1 MLPVL
6 KLKIFPSNPFE
17 VREYKMKFATKVSI
31 LFLYLLTVSSS
42 TISEEQEISD
52 LNTSQTKSE
61 HSRLPLKELRA
72 FTQVFEQIRQGY
84 IEKVED
90 QQLLQNAITGML
102 LELDPHS
109 AYLSKQEY
117 MNLQENTSGH
127 YGGLGIEISAEDGL
141 IKVIAPIDNSPAERM
156 GIRAGDLIVEIN
168 GSSVRGLALP
178 KAIEQLRGEKGSS
191 IDLSVF
197 RDGEDELLKFNI
209 IRDKIYTS
217 AVESRFLRP
226 GFAYIRISQFQKDSG
241 NDFIETLKKLKGESS
256 NNLQLLGLILD
267 LRNNPGGLVPAAVQV
282 ADALLDNRTIV
293 YTEGRMVSANVSFN
307 SNPGDLIQQIPIVV
321 LINGGSASASEIVAG
336 ALQDHRRAVIVGT
349 QSFGKGSVQTV
360 LPLGDGRA
368 VKLTTARYFTPKGR
382 SIQAQGI
389 EPDIIIPKVNSQIPI
404 QKKRLRESDLEGHLA
419 VQQELDKESVIEL
432 EDLNNDNQLK
442 EALNILRGSR
452 LLRTS
457 GAET

>member
-1 MLPVL
+1 
-6 KLKIFPSNPFE
+6 
-17 VREYKMKFATKVSI
+17 MKFTKKV
-31 LFLYLLTVSSS
+31 LVLYLYLLTVAWFTVSD
-42 TISEEQEISD
+42 EQKISD
-52 LNTSQTKSE
+52 QDTARTME
-61 HSRLPLKELRA
+61 ERSRLPLRELRS

-90 QQLLQNAITGML
+90 RQLLENAISGML

-109 AYLSKQEY
+109 AYLSKQDY
-117 MNLQENTSGH
+117 QNLQENTSGY

-141 IKVIAPIDNSPAERM
+141 IKVISPIDNSPAERI
-156 GIRAGDLIVEIN
+156 GIRAGDLIVEID

-178 KAIEQLRGEKGSS
+178 RAIAKLRGKKGST
-191 IDLSVF
+191 IDISVI
-197 RDGEDELLKFNI
+197 RDDVDELLSFTI
-209 IRDKIYTS
+209 TRDEIYTS
-217 AVESRFLRP
+217 SVKSRILRP

-241 NDFIETLKKLKGESS
+241 EDFVEALKNLRSDNS
-256 NNLQLLGLILD
+256 NIGQLLGLILD
-267 LRNNPGGLVPAAVQV
+267 LRNNPGGLVPAAVDV
-282 ADALLDNRTIV
+282 VDALLDDGIIV
-293 YTEGRMVSANVSFN
+293 YTEGRLASANVTFN
-307 SNPGDLIQQIPIVV
+307 STPGDLIQHIPIVV

-349 QSFGKGSVQTV
+349 QSFGKGSVQTL

-389 EPDIIIPKVNSQIPI
+389 KPDVIIPRVDLQIPL
-404 QKKRLRESDLEGHLA
+404 QQKRLRESDLEGHLEMH
-419 VQQELDKESVIEL
+419 QKFGEKSEIEI

-452 LLRTS
+452 LFLTS
-457 GAET
+457 GTET

>member
-1 MLPVL
+1 
-6 KLKIFPSNPFE
+6 
-17 VREYKMKFATKVSI
+17 MKFTKKV
-31 LFLYLLTVSSS
+31 LVLYLYLLTVAWFTVSD
-42 TISEEQEISD
+42 EQKISD
-52 LNTSQTKSE
+52 QDTARTME
-61 HSRLPLKELRA
+61 ERSRLPLRELRS

-90 QQLLQNAITGML
+90 RQLLENAISGML

-109 AYLSKQEY
+109 AYLSKQDY
-117 MNLQENTSGH
+117 QNLQENTSGY

-141 IKVIAPIDNSPAERM
+141 IKVISPIDNSPAERI

-178 KAIEQLRGEKGSS
+178 RAIAKLRGEKGST
-191 IDLSVF
+191 IDISVI
-197 RDGEDELLKFNI
+197 RDDVDELLSFTI
-209 IRDKIYTS
+209 TRDEIYTS
-217 AVESRFLRP
+217 SVKSRILRP

-241 NDFIETLKKLKGESS
+241 EDFVESLKNLRSDNS
-256 NNLQLLGLILD
+256 NIGQLLGLILD
-267 LRNNPGGLVPAAVQV
+267 LRNNPGGLVPAAVDV
-282 ADALLDNRTIV
+282 VDALLDDGIIV
-293 YTEGRMVSANVSFN
+293 YTEGRLASANVTFN
-307 SNPGDLIQQIPIVV
+307 STPGDLIQHIPIVV

-349 QSFGKGSVQTV
+349 QSFGKGSVQTL

-389 EPDIIIPKVNSQIPI
+389 KPDVIIPRVDLQIPL
-404 QKKRLRESDLEGHLA
+404 QQKRLRESDLEGHLEMH
-419 VQQELDKESVIEL
+419 QKFGEKSEIEI

-452 LLRTS
+452 LFLTS
-457 GAET
+457 GTET

>member
-1 MLPVL
+1 
-6 KLKIFPSNPFE
+6 
-17 VREYKMKFATKVSI
+17 MKFTKKV
-31 LFLYLLTVSSS
+31 LVLYLYLLTVAWFTVSD
-42 TISEEQEISD
+42 EQKISD
-52 LNTSQTKSE
+52 QDTARTME
-61 HSRLPLKELRA
+61 ERSRLPLRELRS

-90 QQLLQNAITGML
+90 RQLLENAISGML

-109 AYLSKQEY
+109 AYLSKQDY
-117 MNLQENTSGH
+117 QNLQENTSGY

-141 IKVIAPIDNSPAERM
+141 IKVISPIDNSPAERI
-156 GIRAGDLIVEIN
+156 GIRAGDLIVEID

-178 KAIEQLRGEKGSS
+178 RAIAKLRGKKGST
-191 IDLSVF
+191 IDISVI
-197 RDGEDELLKFNI
+197 RDDVDELLSFTI
-209 IRDKIYTS
+209 TRDEIYTS
-217 AVESRFLRP
+217 SVKSRILRP

-241 NDFIETLKKLKGESS
+241 EDFVEALKNLRSDNS
-256 NNLQLLGLILD
+256 NIGQLLGLILD
-267 LRNNPGGLVPAAVQV
+267 LRNNPGGLVPAAVDV
-282 ADALLDNRTIV
+282 VDALLDDGIIV
-293 YTEGRMVSANVSFN
+293 YTEGRLASANVTFN
-307 SNPGDLIQQIPIVV
+307 STPGDLIQHIPIVV

-349 QSFGKGSVQTV
+349 QSFGKGSVQTL

-389 EPDIIIPKVNSQIPI
+389 KPDVIIPRVDLQIPL
-404 QKKRLRESDLEGHLA
+404 QQKRLRESDLEGHLEMH
-419 VQQELDKESVIEL
+419 QKFGEKSEIEI

-452 LLRTS
+452 LFLNS
-457 GAET
+457 GTET

>member
-1 MLPVL
+1 
-6 KLKIFPSNPFE
+6 
-17 VREYKMKFATKVSI
+17 MKFTKKV
-31 LFLYLLTVSSS
+31 LVLYLYLLTVAWFTVSD
-42 TISEEQEISD
+42 EQKISD
-52 LNTSQTKSE
+52 QDTARTME
-61 HSRLPLKELRA
+61 ERSRLPLRELRS

-90 QQLLQNAITGML
+90 RQLLENAISGML

-109 AYLSKQEY
+109 AYLSKQDY
-117 MNLQENTSGH
+117 QNLQENTSGY

-141 IKVIAPIDNSPAERM
+141 IKVISPIDNSPAERI

-178 KAIEQLRGEKGSS
+178 RAIAKLRGKKGST
-191 IDLSVF
+191 IDISVI
-197 RDGEDELLKFNI
+197 RDDVDELLSFTI
-209 IRDKIYTS
+209 TRDEIYTS
-217 AVESRFLRP
+217 SVKSRILRP

-241 NDFIETLKKLKGESS
+241 EDFVEALKNLRSDNS
-256 NNLQLLGLILD
+256 NIGQLLGLILD
-267 LRNNPGGLVPAAVQV
+267 LRNNPGGLVPAAVDV
-282 ADALLDNRTIV
+282 VDALLDDGIIV
-293 YTEGRMVSANVSFN
+293 YTEGRLASANVTFN
-307 SNPGDLIQQIPIVV
+307 STPGDLIQHIPIVV

-349 QSFGKGSVQTV
+349 QSFGKGSVQTL

-389 EPDIIIPKVNSQIPI
+389 KPDVIIPRVDLQIPL
-404 QKKRLRESDLEGHLA
+404 QQKRLRESDLEGHLEMY
-419 VQQELDKESVIEL
+419 QKLGEKSEIEI

-452 LLRTS
+452 LFLTS
-457 GAET
+457 GTET

>member
-1 MLPVL
+1 
-6 KLKIFPSNPFE
+6 
-17 VREYKMKFATKVSI
+17 MKFTKKV
-31 LFLYLLTVSSS
+31 LVLYLYLLTVAWFTVSD
-42 TISEEQEISD
+42 EQKISD
-52 LNTSQTKSE
+52 QDTARTME
-61 HSRLPLKELRA
+61 ERSRLPLRELRS

-90 QQLLQNAITGML
+90 RQLLENAISGML

-109 AYLSKQEY
+109 AYLSKQDY
-117 MNLQENTSGH
+117 QNLQENTSGY

-141 IKVIAPIDNSPAERM
+141 IKVISPIDNSPAERI

-178 KAIEQLRGEKGSS
+178 RAIAKLRGKKGST
-191 IDLSVF
+191 IDISVI
-197 RDGEDELLKFNI
+197 RDDVDELLSFTI
-209 IRDKIYTS
+209 TRDEIYTS
-217 AVESRFLRP
+217 SVKSRILRP

-241 NDFIETLKKLKGESS
+241 EDFVEALKNLRSDNS
-256 NNLQLLGLILD
+256 NIGQLLGLILD
-267 LRNNPGGLVPAAVQV
+267 LRNNPGGLVPAAVDV
-282 ADALLDNRTIV
+282 VDALLDDGTIV
-293 YTEGRMVSANVSFN
+293 YTEGRLASANVTFN
-307 SNPGDLIQQIPIVV
+307 STPGDLIQHIPIVV

-349 QSFGKGSVQTV
+349 QSFGKGSVQTL

-389 EPDIIIPKVNSQIPI
+389 KPDVIIPRVDLQIPL
-404 QKKRLRESDLEGHLA
+404 QQKRLRESDLEGHLEMH
-419 VQQELDKESVIEL
+419 QKFGEKSEIEI

-452 LLRTS
+452 LFLTS
-457 GAET
+457 GTET

>member
-1 MLPVL
+1 
-6 KLKIFPSNPFE
+6 
-17 VREYKMKFATKVSI
+17 MKFTKKV
-31 LFLYLLTVSSS
+31 LVLYLYLLTVAWFTVSD
-42 TISEEQEISD
+42 EQKISD
-52 LNTSQTKSE
+52 QDTARAME
-61 HSRLPLKELRA
+61 ERSRLPLRELRS

-90 QQLLQNAITGML
+90 RQLLENAITGML

-109 AYLSKQEY
+109 AYLSKQDY
-117 MNLQENTSGH
+117 QNLQENTSGY

-141 IKVIAPIDNSPAERM
+141 IKVISPIDNSPAERI

-178 KAIEQLRGEKGSS
+178 RAIAKLRGKKGST
-191 IDLSVF
+191 IDISVI
-197 RDGEDELLKFNI
+197 RDDEDELLSFTI
-209 IRDKIYTS
+209 IRDEIYTS
-217 AVESRFLRP
+217 SVKSRILRP

-241 NDFIETLKKLKGESS
+241 EDFVEALKNLRSDNS
-256 NNLQLLGLILD
+256 NFGHLLGLILD
-267 LRNNPGGLVPAAVQV
+267 LRNNPGGLVPAAVDV
-282 ADALLDNRTIV
+282 VDALLDNGTIV
-293 YTEGRMVSANVSFN
+293 YTEGRLASANVTFN
-307 SNPGDLIQQIPIVV
+307 STPGDLIQHIPIVV

-349 QSFGKGSVQTV
+349 QSFGKGSVQTL

-389 EPDIIIPKVNSQIPI
+389 EPDVIIPRVDVQIPL
-404 QKKRLRESDLEGHLA
+404 QQKRLRESDLEGHLEMH
-419 VQQELDKESVIEL
+419 QELGEKSEIEI
-432 EDLNNDNQLK
+432 ENLNNDNQLK

-452 LLRTS
+452 LFLTS
-457 GAET
+457 GTET

>member
-1 MLPVL
+1 
-6 KLKIFPSNPFE
+6 
-17 VREYKMKFATKVSI
+17 MKFTKKV
-31 LFLYLLTVSSS
+31 LVLYLYLLTVAWFTVSD
-42 TISEEQEISD
+42 EQKISD
-52 LNTSQTKSE
+52 QDTARTME
-61 HSRLPLKELRA
+61 ERSRLPLRELRS

-90 QQLLQNAITGML
+90 RQLLENAISGML

-109 AYLSKQEY
+109 AYLSKRDYQ
-117 MNLQENTSGH
+117 NLQENTSGY

-141 IKVIAPIDNSPAERM
+141 IKVISPIDNSPAERI

-178 KAIEQLRGEKGSS
+178 RAIAKLRGKKGST
-191 IDLSVF
+191 IDISVI
-197 RDGEDELLKFNI
+197 RDDVDELLSFTI
-209 IRDKIYTS
+209 IRDEIYTS
-217 AVESRFLRP
+217 SVKSRILRP

-241 NDFIETLKKLKGESS
+241 EDFVEALKNLRSDNS
-256 NNLQLLGLILD
+256 NIGQLLGLILD
-267 LRNNPGGLVPAAVQV
+267 LRNNPGGLVPAAVDV
-282 ADALLDNRTIV
+282 VDALLDDGTIV
-293 YTEGRMVSANVSFN
+293 YTEGRLASANVTFN
-307 SNPGDLIQQIPIVV
+307 STPGDLIQHIPIVV

-349 QSFGKGSVQTV
+349 QSFGKGSVQTL

-389 EPDIIIPKVNSQIPI
+389 KPDVIIPRVDLQIPL
-404 QKKRLRESDLEGHLA
+404 QQKRLRESDLEGHLEMH
-419 VQQELDKESVIEL
+419 QKLGEKSGIEI
-432 EDLNNDNQLK
+432 EDLSNDNQLK

-452 LLRTS
+452 LFLTS
-457 GAET
+457 GTET

>member
-1 MLPVL
+1 
-6 KLKIFPSNPFE
+6 
-17 VREYKMKFATKVSI
+17 MKFTKKV
-31 LFLYLLTVSSS
+31 LVLYLYLLTVAWFTVSD
-42 TISEEQEISD
+42 EQKISD
-52 LNTSQTKSE
+52 QDTARTME
-61 HSRLPLKELRA
+61 ERSRLPLRELRS

-90 QQLLQNAITGML
+90 RQLLENAISGML

-109 AYLSKQEY
+109 AYLSKRDYQ
-117 MNLQENTSGH
+117 NLQENTSGY

-141 IKVIAPIDNSPAERM
+141 IKVISPIDNSPAERI

-178 KAIEQLRGEKGSS
+178 RAIAKLRGEKGST
-191 IDLSVF
+191 IDISVI
-197 RDGEDELLKFNI
+197 RDDVDELLSFTI
-209 IRDKIYTS
+209 TRDEIYTS
-217 AVESRFLRP
+217 SVKSRILRP

-241 NDFIETLKKLKGESS
+241 EDFVEALKNLRSDNS
-256 NNLQLLGLILD
+256 NIGQLLGLILD
-267 LRNNPGGLVPAAVQV
+267 LRNNPGGLVPAAVDV
-282 ADALLDNRTIV
+282 VDALLDDGIIV
-293 YTEGRMVSANVSFN
+293 YTEGRLASANVTFN
-307 SNPGDLIQQIPIVV
+307 STPGDLIQHIPIVV

-349 QSFGKGSVQTV
+349 QSFGKGSVQTL

-389 EPDIIIPKVNSQIPI
+389 KPDVIIPRVDLQIPL
-404 QKKRLRESDLEGHLA
+404 QQKRLRESDLEGHLEMH
-419 VQQELDKESVIEL
+419 QKLGEKSGIEI
-432 EDLNNDNQLK
+432 EDLSNDNQLK

-452 LLRTS
+452 LFLTS
-457 GAET
+457 GTET

>member
-1 MLPVL
+1 MKCNEKVL
-6 KLKIFPSNPFE
+6 
-17 VREYKMKFATKVSI
+17 I
-31 LFLYLLTVSSS
+31 LCLYLTTVSWF
-42 TISEEQEISD
+42 TISEELKISD
-52 LNTSQTKSE
+52 QDTARALQE
-61 HSRLPLKELRA
+61 RSRLPLQELRS

-90 QQLLQNAITGML
+90 QQLLENAITGML

-109 AYLSKQEY
+109 AYLSKQDY
-117 MNLQENTSGH
+117 QNLQENTSGY

-141 IKVIAPIDNSPAERM
+141 IKVISPIDNSPAERI

-178 KAIEQLRGEKGSS
+178 RAIAKLRGKKGST
-191 IDLSVF
+191 INISVI
-197 RDGEDELLKFNI
+197 RDDEDELLSFTI
-209 IRDKIYTS
+209 IRDEIYTS
-217 AVESRFLRP
+217 SVKRRILRP

-241 NDFIETLKKLKGESS
+241 EDFVEALKNLKSDDS
-256 NNLQLLGLILD
+256 NIGQLLGLILD

-282 ADALLDNRTIV
+282 ADALLDHGTIV
-293 YTEGRMVSANVSFN
+293 YTEGRLASANVTFN
-307 SNPGDLIQQIPIVV
+307 STPGDLIQHIPIVV

-349 QSFGKGSVQTV
+349 QSFGKGSVQTL

-389 EPDIIIPKVNSQIPI
+389 EPDVIIPRVDVQIPL
-404 QKKRLRESDLEGHLA
+404 QQKRLRESDLEGHLE
-419 VQQELDKESVIEL
+419 VHQELGEKSKIEI

-452 LLRTS
+452 LFLTS
-457 GAET
+457 GTET